1 MDTARA
7 SATDNLKRALENKN
21 AAKDA
26 AALPAPDRVLSF
38 AECQH
43 RLGVSKATF
52 WRNLRHKLPV
62 VQLSER
68 RFGVR
73 ESALQRW
80 LEANESRVA

>member
-1 MDTARA
+1 MDTAT
-7 SATDNLKRALENKN
+7 SQV
-21 AAKDA
+21 
-26 AALPAPDRVLSF
+26 PDRVLSF

-52 WRNLRHKLPV
+52 WRNFRHKLPV

-73 ESALQRW
+73 ESALRRW
-80 LEANESRVA
+80 LDANETQAV